1 MQNDANVVHL
11 TRVASEPSPNA
22 GAGRL
27 PVILVQVRDKAALQL
42 KQALQAL
49 FDNADD
55 TLFEMADRAT
65 SNLEQNAFF
74 EAMRDL
80 RLKRKSIER
89 VYLQKV
95 FEEFSALNQ
104 VQSGKSVPTLDTVSF
119 DSLSLVQNEELEES
133 VAVDAMVARVM
144 SRDATA
150 LAHLSTRLNTLVGRK
165 VDEKSNP
172 LAPRPL
178 TAAFLDA
185 CQGLGVEIKVKLI
198 ILKLFE
204 KYVLAH
210 CDQLYAEANQILVA
224 AGVLPELKSALP
236 RRQPAVRPEAVRDA
250 GTLQAQAALLDGGQQ
265 EVFGALQE
273 LLAQVRDNPSFYRRE
288 TPENAAPI
296 SSNDLMRL
304 LSHLQQHLPGPGAA
318 EFDVRDGVDQL
329 LQRVSHKSGR
339 SRVVGQV
346 DDDVINLVSM
356 LFEFILDDR
365 TLPDSLKALIGRMQI
380 PMLKVALLDKT
391 FFSRGSHPARRLLNE
406 IASASLGWAEHN
418 DARRDSLYQ
427 KIEQVVMRL
436 LNDFVDDPAIFA
448 ELLED
453 FIAFTGDERRRSELL
468 EQRTRDAEEG
478 RAKAELARQ
487 DVEQVLNQRLFLPLL
502 ITSFYLVR
510 DAYRQFSDTR
520 IELQSLTL
528 LGSGLQIR
536 RSLESLNDLLQINAV
551 IGQSGKAGDLEARI
565 ADVQKGLRGRLEALA
580 PLSEDGAAVA
590 EFEAQRDRLLNGLQ
604 AVEAEGSLQGKG
616 ARAEKLLGSAQVF
629 IKLLIAQ
636 AGLSQDSQRQV
647 RQLSELVG
655 SITPEVTA
663 AISKGRAIGAYS
675 LGQGFLNSSSSAR
688 LDELLL
694 EFEKLHGEY
703 GLKLQES
710 LAGSPQLLE
719 EAAQASRETLKSLG
733 QLFED
738 RVIVAETLDTPW
750 TQFYDQVSAAMD
762 KTYQLDDAVLGY
774 LDTQLQKRL
783 QQVRTQMLLLVA
795 ALAVV
800 FAAILYLYGGFYVST
815 RATLKDLGRMME
827 RVAGGDMT
835 VSFQARS
842 RDELGELGQS
852 FNESVAKIHDLI
864 ERVSQTVGEVERQTL
879 RVESVSAESNQAVA
893 GQRSQIEQVA
903 TAMNQMAA
911 TAQEVARSAAMAVS
925 SANSVNQETLSGR
938 SLVESQVGSIQRLAG
953 EIDQSV
959 AAINRLASD
968 SASISQVL
976 DVIKGIA
983 EQTNLLALNAAIEAA
998 RAGEQGRGFAVV
1010 ADEVRTLAKRTQQS
1024 TAEIEQMILRL
1035 QGGVDAAVKAM
1046 GSSHH
1051 TADGTVN
1058 ESAQVQQ
1065 ALENILG
1072 AVGMIVDQNQ
1082 QIAAAAEQQTAVAHD
1097 IDQNIVEINQ
1107 AGERTAEGA
1116 SQTERASR
1124 ELGAQVTQLKRLIG
1138 AFRV

>member
-1 MQNDANVVHL
+1 M
-11 TRVASEPSPNA
+11 
-22 GAGRL
+22 
-27 PVILVQVRDKAALQL
+27 K
-42 KQALQAL
+42 
-49 FDNADD
+49 
-55 TLFEMADRAT
+55 
-65 SNLEQNAFF
+65 
-74 EAMRDL
+74 
-80 RLKRKSIER
+80 
-89 VYLQKV
+89 
-95 FEEFSALNQ
+95 
-104 VQSGKSVPTLDTVSF
+104 TV
-119 DSLSLVQNEELEES
+119 
-133 VAVDAMVARVM
+133 
-144 SRDATA
+144 
-150 LAHLSTRLNTLVGRK
+150 
-165 VDEKSNP
+165 
-172 LAPRPL
+172 
-178 TAAFLDA
+178 
-185 CQGLGVEIKVKLI
+185 
-198 ILKLFE
+198 
-204 KYVLAH
+204 
-210 CDQLYAEANQILVA
+210 LY
-224 AGVLPELKSALP
+224 
-236 RRQPAVRPEAVRDA
+236 
-250 GTLQAQAALLDGGQQ
+250 
-265 EVFGALQE
+265 
-273 LLAQVRDNPSFYRRE
+273 
-288 TPENAAPI
+288 
-296 SSNDLMRL
+296 
-304 LSHLQQHLPGPGAA
+304 
-318 EFDVRDGVDQL
+318 
-329 LQRVSHKSGR
+329 
-339 SRVVGQV
+339 
-346 DDDVINLVSM
+346 
-356 LFEFILDDR
+356 
-365 TLPDSLKALIGRMQI
+365 
-380 PMLKVALLDKT
+380 
-391 FFSRGSHPARRLLNE
+391 
-406 IASASLGWAEHN
+406 
-418 DARRDSLYQ
+418 
-427 KIEQVVMRL
+427 
-436 LNDFVDDPAIFA
+436 PAIALMNRLSFGMKFG
-448 ELLED
+448 L
-453 FIAFTGDERRRSELL
+453 IS
-468 EQRTRDAEEG
+468 
-478 RAKAELARQ
+478 
-487 DVEQVLNQRLFLPLL
+487 VLFFLPLL

-536 RSLESLNDLLQINAV
+536 RGLESLNDLLQINAV

-783 QQVRTQMLLLVA
+783 RQVRTQMLLLVA

-800 FAAILYLYGGFYVST
+800 FAAILYLCGGFYVST

-1024 TAEIEQMILRL
+1024 TAEIEGLIQRL
-1035 QGGVDAAVKAM
+1035 QQGAGEAA
-1046 GSSHH
+1046 
-1051 TADGTVN
+1051 
-1058 ESAQVQQ
+1058 ER
-1065 ALENILG
+1065 LENSRSLTASTVELARRAG
-1072 AVGMIVDQNQ
+1072 AALDSITRTVSDIQNMNL
-1082 QIAAAAEQQTAVAHD
+1082 QIATAAEQQSTVAE
-1097 IDQNIVEINQ
+1097 EINRSVLSVRDVAEQ
-1107 AGERTAEGA
+1107 SAAASEQTAASSGELAR
-1116 SQTERASR
+1116 
-1124 ELGAQVTQLKRLIG
+1124 LGTQLQAQVGRFRL
-1138 AFRV
+1138 

>member
-89 VYLQKV
+89 IYLQKV

-487 DVEQVLNQRLFLPLL
+487 DVEQVLNQRLLGKVLPEVVVRLLRDAWSKVMLL
-502 ITSFYLVR
+502 ICLKH
-510 DAYRQFSDTR
+510 
-520 IELQSLTL
+520 
-528 LGSGLQIR
+528 
-536 RSLESLNDLLQINAV
+536 
-551 IGQSGKAGDLEARI
+551 GKASAEWR
-565 ADVQKGLRGRLEALA
+565 EALDTMDELIWSVGPHDD
-580 PLSEDGAAVA
+580 PLS
-590 EFEAQRDRLLNGLQ
+590 
-604 AVEAEGSLQGKG
+604 
-616 ARAEKLLGSAQVF
+616 
-629 IKLLIAQ
+629 
-636 AGLSQDSQRQV
+636 RQ
-647 RQLSELVG
+647 
-655 SITPEVTA
+655 
-663 AISKGRAIGAYS
+663 
-675 LGQGFLNSSSSAR
+675 
-688 LDELLL
+688 
-694 EFEKLHGEY
+694 
-703 GLKLQES
+703 
-710 LAGSPQLLE
+710 QLLE
-719 EAAQASRETLKSLG
+719 RVPGLLKALREDWPAQPSIRFPPENSSASWKPCMS
-733 QLFED
+733 
-738 RVIVAETLDTPW
+738 RVCSAT
-750 TQFYDQVSAAMD
+750 SAA
-762 KTYQLDDAVLGY
+762 
-774 LDTQLQKRL
+774 RRRS
-783 QQVRTQMLLLVA
+783 RTA
-795 ALAVV
+795 PARRSEP
-800 FAAILYLYGGFYVST
+800 GH
-815 RATLKDLGRMME
+815 GRGKAPGAGHA
-827 RVAGGDMT
+827 AGGRRNRPDL
-835 VSFQARS
+835 AGRRPGACRERS
-842 RDELGELGQS
+842 
-852 FNESVAKIHDLI
+852 AP
-864 ERVSQTVGEVERQTL
+864 
-879 RVESVSAESNQAVA
+879 A
-893 GQRSQIEQVA
+893 GQRRG
-903 TAMNQMAA
+903 TAAGRCAA
-911 TAQEVARSAAMAVS
+911 CRQLGGDPGGRRAQAALQAGGSDPAHRSLHLRQSHRDEGPGKDPHGPGGGVSPAGGTPAGRCLAVRPGPGVGDRQPAAPQGRLAASRGPGGCRVFS
-925 SANSVNQETLSGR
+925 FLRVIPFLDACRSGR
-938 SLVESQVGSIQRLAG
+938 S
-953 EIDQSV
+953 
-959 AAINRLASD
+959 
-968 SASISQVL
+968 
-976 DVIKGIA
+976 
-983 EQTNLLALNAAIEAA
+983 
-998 RAGEQGRGFAVV
+998 RA
-1010 ADEVRTLAKRTQQS
+1010 
-1024 TAEIEQMILRL
+1024 
-1035 QGGVDAAVKAM
+1035 
-1046 GSSHH
+1046 
-1051 TADGTVN
+1051 
-1058 ESAQVQQ
+1058 
-1065 ALENILG
+1065 
-1072 AVGMIVDQNQ
+1072 
-1082 QIAAAAEQQTAVAHD
+1082 
-1097 IDQNIVEINQ
+1097 
-1107 AGERTAEGA
+1107 
-1116 SQTERASR
+1116 
-1124 ELGAQVTQLKRLIG
+1124 RLIVIP
-1138 AFRV
+1138 APLD